1 MIPARLPQFAG
12 DLLEAEAANYP
23 WLTFTGI
30 HKDYCGNVRFVSYK
44 EK

>member
-1 MIPARLPQFAG
+1 M
-12 DLLEAEAANYP
+12 LEAEASSYP

-44 EK
+44 AK